1 MPVLSRKRA
10 AQVAAEAEAADTRG
24 RMLQLARPAAA
35 VRAAVPMAKTT
46 GIAARRGA
54 SNAAAWA
61 APRVSGARAWTAP
74 RIERSGL
81 TIQDTIAPK
90 ICEVLAATAR
100 RVDVTPPRVDVPA
113 SRRRWRKALAATAM
127 LAAGGAAAAIMLRR
141 RRADRTCEEAPG
153 EAVGADSS
161 GGGVTG
167 EDPPAAA

>member
-24 RMLQLARPAAA
+24 RMLQLARSAAA
-35 VRAAVPMAKTT
+35 VRAAVPVAKTT
-46 GIAARRGA
+46 GMAAARRGA

-100 RVDVTPPRVDVPA
+100 LVDVTPPRVDVAA
-113 SRRRWRKALAATAM
+113 SRRRWPKAVAATAM
-127 LAAGGAAAAIMLRR
+127 LAAAGAAVAIMLRR
-141 RRADRTCEEAPG
+141 RKPDGTCEAPG
-153 EAVGADSS
+153 DSA
-161 GGGVTG
+161 GD
-167 EDPPAAA
+167 DPLAAA